1 MHTNKLYAN
10 HIKMHNA
17 IIKCSPRTIVQTT
30 LYEAKAST
38 KSLKQIVKKTKKIGQ
53 VLPCP
58 IS

>member
-30 LYEAKAST
+30 FYEAKAST
-38 KSLKQIVKKTKKIGQ
+38 KSLK
-53 VLPCP
+53 
-58 IS
+58 